1 MMKVL
6 GEATDVALMAC
17 VRRGSEA
24 AFEELHRRYQAKLLN
39 FFYGLGR
46 DSHLARDL
54 CQETF
59 LRIWKIRKRYRA
71 TGSFAGYLFGV
82 ARLVWRESCRERR
95 KQWRLGQAQSF
106 EGAFVECAESPE
118 AGPDMLAARAE
129 VSERIFAALEEL
141 PEEQR
146 MVFLLRTVQGLSL
159 GDIAEALDCPV
170 NTVRSRKIL
179 AMRKLRTLLESTFR
193 PRTERA
199 IPGAD

>member
-1 MMKVL
+1 MTKSL
-6 GEATDVALMAC
+6 GEAPDITLMAC

-24 AFEELHRRYQAKLLN
+24 AFEELHRRYQVKLLN

-46 DSHLARDL
+46 DPHLAGDL

-82 ARLVWRESCRERR
+82 ARLVWRESCRQRGKE
-95 KQWRLGQAQSF
+95 WRLGRVQSL
-106 EGAFVECAESPE
+106 EGAVLERAVCPQD
-118 AGPDMLAARAE
+118 GPGALAMRAE
-129 VSERIFAALEEL
+129 VSGRIFAALEEL

-179 AMRKLRTLLESTFR
+179 AMRKLRHLLGPVFR
-193 PRTERA
+193 PQAARA
-199 IPGAD
+199 VPGAD